1 MSITIKAG
9 FNKQTKDSKKES
21 IQFYVKGDDEDKQ
34 ELNELTRSV
43 VVLSI
48 EGVEQ
53 TLVAEFKKSSK
64 DDKKTVLDFEVKGDA
79 SADKSFEFYKKVGS
93 DVVLTIIETE
103 ESIEDFEEHQKTY
116 REGLKGKIDKDG
128 VVTVDPNQLTLEQ
141 LAEADE
147 DEDTEDPGKEY
158 PDDDKGPIIPDGD
171 SDDLPF

>member
-43 VVLSI
+43 VILTI

-53 TLVAEFKKSSK
+53 TLIAEFKKSSK

-93 DVVLTIIETE
+93 DVVLTITE
-103 ESIEDFEEHQKTY
+103 SGESVEDFEEHQKNY

-128 VVTVDPNQLTLEQ
+128 TVTVDPNQLTLEE
-141 LAEADE
+141 LAEQEAAEE
-147 DEDTEDPGKEY
+147 D
-158 PDDDKGPIIPDGD
+158 GPPMPDGK
-171 SDDLPF
+171 DDLPF